1 MKRKII
7 PILPVLA
14 LGALIFSCRMNSS
27 SQPDIPD
34 VNAIRTEAVAT
45 YAFSLTET
53 LAPTLT
59 VTFAPTSLPT
69 FTSPSTTAT
78 LETPINSC
86 YDLFWIE
93 DVTIPD
99 GTQMRANETFTK
111 TWLVQNNGSCAW
123 PPGFMF
129 MHVGGD
135 LMRGETL
142 VLKEPIPVGAK
153 RELSVQLVAPAGVTG
168 LAQSSWSMADENRN
182 AFGDTLSVNIIIGG
196 ALTPTP

>member
-1 MKRKII
+1 MKRKIL
-7 PILPVLA
+7 PILLVLT
-14 LGALIFSCRMNSS
+14 LGVLIFSCRMNTSN
-27 SQPDIPD
+27 QPDIPD

-45 YAFSLTET
+45 YAFSLTEA
-53 LAPTLT
+53 LAPTQT

-69 FTSPSTTAT
+69 FTPPSTTAT

-153 RELSVQLVAPAGVTG
+153 RELSVQLVAPAGVVG